1 MCRGSWG
8 HKESDT
14 TERLTHTLR
23 AGATSLFSTPA
34 KSPSPSTLD
43 VPDQQVMTPSGRLSR
58 ILNYKQDDP
67 WLTTSERSQFLAET
81 SMTLILLFTLNDL

>member
-1 MCRGSWG
+1 MDYSPWG
-8 HKESDT
+8 HRVRRDCVAN
-14 TERLTHTLR
+14 THK
-23 AGATSLFSTPA
+23 AGATSLLSIPHPKSPPPSTP
-34 KSPSPSTLD
+34 D
-43 VPDQQVMTPSGRLSR
+43 IPDQQVMTPRGRLSR